1 MKQLEALFDAV
12 IVKPLE
18 LEETQFGSIFIP
30 DAGKDRNEQGTVI
43 AVGPGRYIAGVGF
56 INTEIKVGDTVILP
70 TMGFSR
76 LQFEGDE
83 YFIGP
88 ENQILARINKE
99 ENKEEHE

>member
-18 LEETQFGSIFIP
+18 AEETQFGSIFIP

-43 AVGPGRYIAGVGF
+43 AVGPGKQMAGIGF
-56 INTEIKVGDTVILP
+56 VETQIKVGDIVILP

-76 LQFEGDE
+76 LQFDNEE
-83 YFIGP
+83 YYIGN
-88 ENQILARINKE
+88 EDQILAKIKQG
-99 ENKEEHE
+99 ENE